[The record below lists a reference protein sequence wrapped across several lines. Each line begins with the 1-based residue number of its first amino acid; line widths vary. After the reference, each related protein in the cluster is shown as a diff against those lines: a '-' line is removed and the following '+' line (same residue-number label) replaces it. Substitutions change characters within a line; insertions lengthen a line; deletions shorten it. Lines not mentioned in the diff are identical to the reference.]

1 MANELRR
8 CFDCGFVL
16 SRRQR
21 ICPRCG
27 ARQRPERLRPGRRSS
42 GSCSSHGDMT
52 LENHARRLGAPFGL
66 ACIAACF
73 ALPAGAAQEYPTR
86 PIRLI
91 VPYPA
96 GGPTDFVGRTVAQK
110 LSESLGQQVVVD
122 NRGGAAAM
130 IGHELGARATPDGYT
145 LLFATGGGMVIA
157 PLVAPKP
164 PYDAAHD
171 FSAISMLV
179 ISPQIL
185 VAHPSF
191 PPNTVKELIAA
202 AKAKP
207 GVFNFASVGTGSPN
221 HLGGELLKS
230 MAGIDIVHV
239 PYKGTAPAI
248 TGLVA
253 GHTQFMFNSMPSV
266 LGLVKAG
273 KLKIIAT
280 GGTKRSPVIPDV
292 PTVAETLPGFEVVTW
307 YGIAGPAKLP
317 PEIVSRLN
325 REIVGIIALPDVQ
338 KRFTDQGLEPHSS
351 TPEEFLDYMRSEV
364 KKWREVAKRAGVAPQ
379 H

>member
-1 MANELRR
+1 LN
-8 CFDCGFVL
+8 
-16 SRRQR
+16 
-21 ICPRCG
+21 
-27 ARQRPERLRPGRRSS
+27 
-42 GSCSSHGDMT
+42 
-52 LENHARRLGAPFGL
+52 NHARRLKVRLGFGCL
-66 ACIAACF
+66 AMCF
-73 ALPAGAAQEYPTR
+73 AAAAAAQEYPTR

-91 VPYPA
+91 VPYPP

-110 LSESLGQQVVVD
+110 MSESLGQQVVVD
-122 NRGGAAAM
+122 NRAGAAAM

-164 PYDAAHD
+164 AYDAAKD
-171 FSAISMLV
+171 FAAVSLLV

-191 PPNTVKELIAA
+191 PANNMKELIAA

-207 GVFNFASVGTGSPN
+207 GAYNFASVGIGSPN
-221 HLGGELLKS
+221 HLGSELIKV
-230 MAGIDIVHV
+230 MANVDIVHV
-239 PYKGTAPAI
+239 PYKGTSPAI
-248 TGLVA
+248 TDLVA
-253 GHTQFMFNSMPSV
+253 GATQFMFNSMPSV

-280 GGTKRSPVIPDV
+280 GGSKRSPVIPDV

-317 PEIVSRLN
+317 RDIVSRLN
-325 REIVGIIALPDVQ
+325 REIVRIIALPDVQ
-338 KRFTDQGLEPHSS
+338 KRFMEQGLEPQSS
-351 TPEEFLDYMRSEV
+351 TPEEFLAFMQREV
-364 KKWREVAKRAGVAPQ
+364 VKWRKVAQQAGVSPQ
-379 H
+379 R

>member
-1 MANELRR
+1 
-8 CFDCGFVL
+8 
-16 SRRQR
+16 
-21 ICPRCG
+21 
-27 ARQRPERLRPGRRSS
+27 
-42 GSCSSHGDMT
+42 MT
-52 LENHARRLGAPFGL
+52 LENHTTLGARFGF
-66 ACIAACF
+66 ACLAACF
-73 ALPAGAAQEYPTR
+73 AAAAAAQSYPTR

-110 LSESLGQQVVVD
+110 MSESLGQQVVVD
-122 NRGGAAAM
+122 NRPGAAAM
-130 IGHELGARATPDGYT
+130 IGHDLGARATPDGYT

-164 PYDAAHD
+164 LYDAAKD
-171 FSAISMLV
+171 FAAVSMLV

-191 PPNTVKELIAA
+191 PANNVKELIAA

-207 GVFNFASVGTGSPN
+207 GVYNFASVGAGSPN
-221 HLGGELLKS
+221 HLGSELIKT

-248 TGLVA
+248 TDLVA

-273 KLKIIAT
+273 KLKILAT

-317 PEIVSRLN
+317 GEIVARLN
-325 REIVGIIALPDVQ
+325 KEIVRIIALPDVQ
-338 KRFTDQGLEPHSS
+338 KRFMEQGLEPRSS
-351 TPEEFLDYMRSEV
+351 TPEEFQAYMQREV
-364 KKWREVAKRAGVAPQ
+364 EKWQQVAKRAGVAPQ
-379 H
+379 R

>member
-1 MANELRR
+1 
-8 CFDCGFVL
+8 
-16 SRRQR
+16 
-21 ICPRCG
+21 
-27 ARQRPERLRPGRRSS
+27 
-42 GSCSSHGDMT
+42 MT
-52 LENHARRLGAPFGL
+52 VENHTRRALARLGFACLGL
-66 ACIAACF
+66 CFTAAV
-73 ALPAGAAQEYPTR
+73 AAQDYPTR

-122 NRGGAAAM
+122 NRAGAAAM
-130 IGHELGARATPDGYT
+130 IGHELGAKATPNGYT

-164 PYDAAHD
+164 PYEVKDFAAV
-171 FSAISMLV
+171 SLLV

-191 PPNTVKELIAA
+191 PAGNIKELIAA

-207 GVFNFASVGTGSPN
+207 GAYNFASVGTGSPN
-221 HLGGELLKS
+221 HLGSELIKA

-239 PYKGTAPAI
+239 PYKGTSPAI

-253 GHTQFMFNSMPSV
+253 GETQFMFNSMPSV

-280 GGTKRSPVIPDV
+280 GGSKRSAVIPDV
-292 PTVAETLPGFEVVTW
+292 PAVAETLPGFEVVTW
-307 YGIAGPAKLP
+307 YGIAGPAGLP
-317 PEIVSRLN
+317 RAIVERLN
-325 REIVGIIALPDVQ
+325 REIVRIIALPDVQ
-338 KRFTDQGLEPHSS
+338 KRFADQGLEPRSS
-351 TPEEFLDYMRSEV
+351 TPEEFLAFMGMESD
-364 KKWREVAKRAGVAPQ
+364 KWQKVAKQAGVMPKR
-379 H
+379 

>member
-1 MANELRR
+1 
-8 CFDCGFVL
+8 V
-16 SRRQR
+16 
-21 ICPRCG
+21 
-27 ARQRPERLRPGRRSS
+27 
-42 GSCSSHGDMT
+42 
-52 LENHARRLGAPFGL
+52 
-66 ACIAACF
+66 AACF
-73 ALPAGAAQEYPTR
+73 VLPAAAQEYPTR

-110 LSESLGQQVVVD
+110 MSESLGQQVVVD
-122 NRGGAAAM
+122 NRPGAAAM
-130 IGHELGARATPDGYT
+130 IGHDLGAKATPDGYT
-145 LLFATGGGMVIA
+145 LLFATGGGMAIA
-157 PLVAPKP
+157 PLVAPAP
-164 PYDAAHD
+164 LYDAAKD
-171 FSAISMLV
+171 FAAISMLV

-191 PPNTVKELIAA
+191 PASNVKELIAA

-207 GVFNFASVGTGSPN
+207 GAYNFASVGTGSPN
-221 HLGGELLKS
+221 HLGGELIKT

-248 TGLVA
+248 TDLVA

-273 KLKIIAT
+273 KLKILAT

-292 PTVAETLPGFEVVTW
+292 PAVAETLPGFEVVTW

-317 PEIVSRLN
+317 
-325 REIVGIIALPDVQ
+325 REIVARL
-338 KRFTDQGLEPHSS
+338 
-351 TPEEFLDYMRSEV
+351 
-364 KKWREVAKRAGVAPQ
+364 
-379 H
+379 